1 MGQFEY
7 SVGLSPVKPEDI
19 DRIAKEYIDKRERG
33 EMIKHEF
40 ETLVLDSSHSKSDQ
54 KAVDAFV
61 AEQIAKERERILNDL
76 EAESKWYDNLS
87 IAKFKLRNIINNTRS
102 NK

>member
-19 DRIAKEYIDKRERG
+19 DRIAKEYMDKKERG

-40 ETLVLDSSHSKSDQ
+40 ETLVLDSSHSKEDQ
-54 KAVDAFV
+54 KAVDGFV
-61 AEQIAKERERILNDL
+61 AEQIKKERERILAAL
-76 EAESKWYDNLS
+76 EEQSKGYDNLS
-87 IAKFKLRNIINNTRS
+87 IAKFKLRNIINNV
-102 NK
+102 